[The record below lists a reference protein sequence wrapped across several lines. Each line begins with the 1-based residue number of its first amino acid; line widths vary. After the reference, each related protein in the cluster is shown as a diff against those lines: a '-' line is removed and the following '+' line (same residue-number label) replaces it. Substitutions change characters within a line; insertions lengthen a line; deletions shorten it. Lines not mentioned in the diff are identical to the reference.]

1 MSSSRVHAL
10 LPCIAALFAAAAL
23 SGCASSRL
31 ASRMPPGAHLAGDWK
46 LDAARSDD
54 LGRAVTLLRDQGR
67 KQRGDR
73 LRGGLGGV
81 SGYHGGAAPGTR
93 QRPGEERG
101 DENSQRESEAESAG
115 IGPAPR
121 VPAADELLA
130 SVPQG
135 EYLRITASAG
145 AFTVT
150 SGSSADQYT
159 PGLPSEISAQR
170 GDAQQI
176 SGWKGTDYVIDTR
189 PQWGPQIRETYG
201 ITPDGALRLTVELS
215 GQGTHFLFTRI
226 YDRTDRVSPL
236 APPTND

>member
-10 LPCIAALFAAAAL
+10 LPCIAALVAAAAL

-31 ASRMPPGAHLAGDWK
+31 ASQMPPGSHLAGDWK
-46 LDAARSDD
+46 LDPARSDD
-54 LGRAVTLLRDQGR
+54 LGRAVTQLRDQAR
-67 KQRGDR
+67 KRHDER
-73 LRGGLGGV
+73 MRRAPRDTGGYRQG
-81 SGYHGGAAPGTR
+81 APGRR
-93 QRPGEERG
+93 QRPDDERG
-101 DENSQRESEAESAG
+101 GENPEQASEGESAG
-115 IGPAPR
+115 IGPAPH

-145 AFTVT
+145 GFTVI
-150 SGSSADQYT
+150 SGSSSEQYT
-159 PGLPSEISAQR
+159 PGLPSEISAQQ

-189 PQWGPQIRETYG
+189 PQWGPQIRETYA
-201 ITPDGALRLTVELS
+201 ITPDGALKLTVELS
-215 GQGTHFLFTRI
+215 GQGTHFVFTRI
-226 YDRTDRVSPL
+226 YDRTNRVSPL